1 MDTEKYKSVI
11 VPIDIYQELKE
22 CAHNE
27 GRTITGQFRLV
38 WKNYVKN
45 VKEKAG

>member
-11 VPIDIYQELKE
+11 VPIDIYRELRKH
-22 CAHNE
+22 AQDV

-38 WKNYVKN
+38 WQNYKKN